1 MNAPLPTRIVL
12 PRGALARLRR
22 ADPRMARLIAEVG
35 RCRLESGRAGGHL
48 GALVRSIVYQQLSGK
63 AAATIH
69 GRFAALFHPH
79 PFPDPHAILAREDA
93 ALRACGL
100 SRQKIASVRDLCSR
114 VASGSLPLADLDE
127 LSDELV
133 SEHLTKVHGIGKWS
147 AEMFLMFHLGRLD
160 VWPSG
165 DLGIQKGIA
174 RLYGLRKRPT
184 PKRMEKLG
192 EPFRPYRTVA
202 SWYLW
207 RLVDGEAG
215 DW

>member
-1 MNAPLPTRIVL
+1 MNALPPTPVVL
-12 PRGALARLRR
+12 PRGTLAKLGR
-22 ADPRMARLIAEVG
+22 ADPRMGKLIREVG
-35 RCRLESGRAGGHL
+35 RCRLEAGRSGGHL
-48 GALVRSIVYQQLSGK
+48 AALVRSIVYQQLSGK

-69 GRFAALFHPH
+69 ARFAALFHPQ
-79 PFPDPHAILAREDA
+79 PFPDPHAILARDDH

-100 SRQKIASVRDLCSR
+100 SRQKIASLRDLCSR
-114 VASGSLPLADLDE
+114 VASGSLPLAELDG
-127 LSDELV
+127 LSDQLV
-133 SEHLTKVHGIGKWS
+133 SEHLTKVHGIGRWS

-165 DLGIQKGIA
+165 DLGIQKGVA

-207 RLVDGEAG
+207 RLVDGDAG

>member
-1 MNAPLPTRIVL
+1 ML
-12 PRGALARLRR
+12 PRGALAQLGR
-22 ADPRMARLIAEVG
+22 ADPRMAKLIRDVG
-35 RCRLESGRAGGHL
+35 RCKLELGRAGGHL
-48 GALVRSIVYQQLSGK
+48 AALVRSIVYQQLSGK

-69 GRFAALFHPH
+69 GRFAALFHPQ
-79 PFPDPHAILAREDA
+79 PFPDPHAILARDDE

-100 SRQKIASVRDLCSR
+100 SRQKIASLRDLCSR
-114 VASGSLPLADLDE
+114 VASGSLPLAELDGLPDLQ
-127 LSDELV
+127 V
-133 SEHLTKVHGIGKWS
+133 TEHLTQVRGIGRWS

-165 DLGIQKGIA
+165 DLGIQKGVA

-184 PKRMEKLG
+184 PKRMEQLG

-207 RLVDGEAG
+207 RLVDGDAG

>member
-1 MNAPLPTRIVL
+1 MVVL
-12 PRGALARLRR
+12 PRGALQALGR
-22 ADPRMARLIAEVG
+22 ADPSMGKLIRRIG
-35 RCRLESGRAGGHL
+35 RFRLEKGRAGGHL
-48 GALVRSIVYQQLSGK
+48 AALIRSIVYQQLSGK

-69 GRFAALFHPH
+69 GRFEALFP
-79 PFPDPHAILAREDA
+79 PGSFPDPAAILAQTDE

-100 SRQKIASVRDLCSR
+100 SRQKIAALRDLCSR
-114 VASGSLPLADLDE
+114 VVSGKLPLDE
-127 LSDELV
+127 LDAMGDDAVLAL
-133 SEHLTKVHGIGKWS
+133 LTEVRGIGKWS

-165 DLGIQKGIA
+165 DLGIQKGLIK
-174 RLYGLRKRPT
+174 LYALRRKPNRV
-184 PKRMEKLG
+184 KLEKLG

-207 RLVDGEAG
+207 RLVDGDAG

>member
-12 PRGALARLRR
+12 PRGALAKLRR

-79 PFPDPHAILAREDA
+79 PFPDPHAILAHEDA

-100 SRQKIASVRDLCSR
+100 SRQKIASVRDLCAR

-192 EPFRPYRTVA
+192 EAFRPYRTVA